1 MLNMVDETNVEQP
14 QEYNDVDT
22 SEYSLTDDSAP
33 VVESSEDQ
41 TTVSALDEGKDAIV
55 KSDIEADQ
63 SQIGSKAEWDNP
75 EEYEID
81 VNGETY
87 SFDDVLKWKQD
98 ADNKANWSKSN
109 TQKSQN
115 LAQLGKLFDQISND
129 ESLQDHIKDYYHNNP
144 NGLKDSGLDNV
155 DWGSVPEDVN
165 PEDYLLDD
173 QAEEPQSELA
183 QRVEALEVEKNV
195 QILEEQ
201 LDTLENKYSDILG
214 GEKTDKFLQFVDE
227 AGIGDL
233 NIGFRLWATDA
244 LLGKAEQDRKLDE
257 NRSRNAGKVIS
268 KQATGAKQIVQDQPR
283 GPKAWNKIGLED
295 PEISKYFK

>member
-1 MLNMVDETNVEQP
+1 MVDETNVEQP

-22 SEYSLTDDSAP
+22 SEYNITDDSAP
-33 VVESSEDQ
+33 VVGSSEDQ

-98 ADNKANWSKSN
+98 ADNKQNWSKSN

-129 ESLQDHIKDYYHNNP
+129 ENLQGHIKDYYHNNP
-144 NGLKDSGLDNV
+144 NGLRDSGLDNV
-155 DWGSVPEDVN
+155 DWGSVPEDIN
-165 PEDYLLDD
+165 PEDYLLDE

-183 QRVEALEVEKNV
+183 QRVEVLEVEKNV

-244 LLGKAEQDRKLDE
+244 LLGKADQDRKLDE

-268 KQATGAKQIVQDQPR
+268 KQATGAKQVVQDQPR